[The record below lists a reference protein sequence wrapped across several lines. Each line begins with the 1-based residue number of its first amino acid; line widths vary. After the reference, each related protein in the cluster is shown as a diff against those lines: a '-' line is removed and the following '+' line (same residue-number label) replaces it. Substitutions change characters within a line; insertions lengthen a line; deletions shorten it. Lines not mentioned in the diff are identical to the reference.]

1 MLGILHLLQW
11 KQFPGTKITQLSA
24 KVISEALLRL
34 CFTIHTIRITLISS
48 YFPYFPLGTYVFTKP
63 EFQVHIMARLQSHH
77 FQKGFQAQPHK
88 ISLIQQSAP
97 NCYGRGPVPR
107 AQHQEQE
114 PDPEFWL
121 SHFLI
126 MSFGQSTYAL
136 QLSPHLK
143 PALKGFNVSNV
154 KVFRQRPLHCK
165 HSRIWLHHREP
176 IRQDPW
182 PSWIT
187 SGYYI
192 LWYSK
197 FALSSRGPSL
207 KDLLIFFSQN
217 ALNACRLCYFV
228 NVQNLSPSTF

>member
-1 MLGILHLLQW
+1 M
-11 KQFPGTKITQLSA
+11 
-24 KVISEALLRL
+24 
-34 CFTIHTIRITLISS
+34 
-48 YFPYFPLGTYVFTKP
+48 Y
-63 EFQVHIMARLQSHH
+63 LQSLNSK
-77 FQKGFQAQPHK
+77 FTLWQDFKVTTFRKAFK
-88 ISLIQQSAP
+88 LSLTKSHSFSKQSAP

-143 PALKGFNVSNV
+143 PALRGLNVSNV

-165 HSRIWLHHREP
+165 HSRMWLHHREP

-197 FALSSRGPSL
+197 FAVLPWPFPQGPSNL
-207 KDLLIFFSQN
+207 FFTE
-217 ALNACRLCYFV
+217 C
-228 NVQNLSPSTF
+228 T